1 MLAPRRINDI
11 IISPIKIRPQQ
22 TTTNHNNT
30 TTKHTMKVLINI
42 DQTASL
48 IAGIDAPNS
57 TAIVEIAA
65 AAIPDAIRHVVMP
78 HYDIATGKFSAR
90 ALDQSVFA
98 RIGWGATSIPAVTFP
113 SLLANA
119 GEQEVIAAI
128 TAFAEQLA
136 VRDATVDQLAAVK
149 IAADEA
155 KAQKEKADAEA
166 REATRAELR
175 AGLIAGT
182 HRITSRR
189 PECVYIGTIDS
200 APGAYIDSS
209 PITPDITDIVA
220 DYDAAEA
227 AKAQKEKADDEARE
241 AARKV
246 RQIAGKDVHTWD
258 IDQGTIDMSVE
269 QGIPYDSHHRARNWL
284 ATVSYGGSKGKLNR
298 SFWGGKGKHAEIPRN
313 LRVGDY
319 IEGGTKDKKG
329 RNSYRYVRVLGITDD
344 TITVREAGT
353 PGDAPPDITK
363 EVEKLAAIRE
373 AGLI

>member
-1 MLAPRRINDI
+1 
-11 IISPIKIRPQQ
+11 
-22 TTTNHNNT
+22 
-30 TTKHTMKVLINI
+30 MKVLINI

-48 IAGIDAPNS
+48 IAGIDAPSS

-65 AAIPDAIRHVVMP
+65 AAIPDAIRPVVMP
-78 HYDIATGKFSAR
+78 HYDLATGKFSAR

-98 RIGWGATSIPAVTFP
+98 RVGWGASVPAVTFP

-119 GEQEVIAAI
+119 GEAEVITAI
-128 TAFAEQLA
+128 TAFAEQLDA
-136 VRDATVDQLAAVK
+136 RDAAIEQLAAEK

-189 PECVYIGTIDS
+189 PDCVYIGTIDS
-200 APGAYIDSS
+200 APGAYIDTS

-227 AKAQKEKADDEARE
+227 AKAQAAKEAFEAEE
-241 AARKV
+241 AARKA

-258 IDQGTIDMSVE
+258 IDQGAIDISVE

-284 ATVSYGGSKGKLNR
+284 ATVSYGSKGKLNR
-298 SFWGGKGKHAEIPRN
+298 SFWGGKGKHATIPSN
-313 LRVGDY
+313 IKVGDY

-329 RNSYRYVRVLGITDD
+329 RNTYQYVRVLEITDD
-344 TITVREAGT
+344 TVTVREAGT

-363 EVEKLAAIRE
+363 EVAKLAKIRE

>member
-1 MLAPRRINDI
+1 
-11 IISPIKIRPQQ
+11 
-22 TTTNHNNT
+22 
-30 TTKHTMKVLINI
+30 MKVLITI

-48 IAGIDAPNS
+48 IAGIEAPSS

-65 AAIPDAIRHVVMP
+65 AAIPDAIRPVVMP
-78 HYDIATGKFSAR
+78 HYDLATGKFSAR
-90 ALDQSVFA
+90 ALDQNVFA
-98 RIGWGATSIPAVTFP
+98 RIGWGASVPDVTFP

-119 GEQEVIAAI
+119 GEPEVIAAI
-128 TAFAEQLA
+128 TSFAGQLA
-136 VRDATVDQLAAVK
+136 ARDAEIERLAAVK

-155 KAQKEKADAEA
+155 RAQKEKADAEA

-189 PECVYIGTIDS
+189 PDCVYISTIDS

-227 AKAQKEKADDEARE
+227 AKAQAAKEAAEAKE
-241 AARKV
+241 AARNAC
-246 RQIAGKDVHTWD
+246 QIAGKDVHTWD
-258 IDQGTIDMSVE
+258 IDQGAIDISVE
-269 QGIPYDSHHRARNWL
+269 PGIPYDSHHRARNWL

-298 SFWGGKGKHAEIPRN
+298 SFWGGKGKHATIPSN
-313 LRVGDY
+313 LKVGDY

-329 RNSYRYVRVLGITDD
+329 RNSHQYVRVLEITDD

-353 PGDAPPDITK
+353 PGASPPDVAK
-363 EVEKLAAIRE
+363 EVEKLAAIRG